1 MKMKIPKITIKPDGY
16 KNRLSQ
22 YLSKHLLYN
31 KVKQSKSKGLDL
43 HPSYEKY
50 GTKEFVETF
59 GEVEISDTQHVRL
72 PAVLL
77 SNYRERNNCSS
88 PCYFYPIDNKPITE
102 MEYFL
107 LWSTFN
113 HLHYSG
119 AGYANYLIMESIKY
133 IRKEHDDIVV
143 SFVEQLW
150 EQNWIFGLEV
160 CAQSIAIALGIE
172 QQKDIDF
179 LDNDFIFDYFDE
191 IENTLNKL
199 KSDSK
204 DMNEWI
210 WGLHML
216 QPQVWLLLQ
225 LTRDKPDDEI
235 KKVNRMVSEF
245 DADIAEFRNAL
256 DMGQIENTF
265 NPVQIYLFGDS
276 FPKWESVDVN
286 GLKEKIN
293 FQVFYRTHLPE
304 FVGEKVLGWFQKGD
318 FEKID
323 SLNNVDSDLLSLISS
338 VNSGLSDEDLKIL
351 EELNKKQAEEM
362 LNDLSDPGSED
373 FFNVNMKKVEISNQ
387 MKTYDES
394 VNLLNDLIEQL
405 SGKEEYLPQLSVAS
419 FKLTEVYRLMGN
431 KNQLIIAY
439 EDLIS
444 IRETLF
450 GDTHPETVSIYFL
463 AGSESY
469 LQRDMEKTE
478 FYFTKALKAEH
489 HDDMTM
495 VVIMKASL
503 GNVFALKGENEKAE
517 QFLTEALSL
526 SKKEFG
532 QEYFATEKCIDYLA
546 EFYFGQ
552 KNYEKCRDLNQELLA
567 IRMNNNGPKDV
578 STISTLIH
586 LAAAHNMLGDHD
598 KAANVLNEIIKVYQ
612 EVYKQLDESTNN
624 IFLRLFNH
632 YDQRQNERNER
643 SKKDAQ
649 DTKKIKSLMEEA
661 KLYESNN
668 DIEKAIKSYTQA
680 ADLTFS
686 VFESGG
692 PADINPLMMAGL
704 KLLELELPDDAELC
718 MKRVLKMMKAFDRLN
733 EESELMALKML
744 DIIYSTKQETDKN
757 IEILERLLSVCEV
770 VYGLNHDDA
779 YSTMIKL
786 YELYLGKKDFS
797 MAAELLRKLISVL
810 EEFVGPEHEKT
821 VHFKNKLDDI
831 NKRL

>member
-1 MKMKIPKITIKPDGY
+1 MKIPKISIKPDGY
-16 KNRLSQ
+16 KSRLSQ

-50 GTKEFVETF
+50 GSKEFVETF

-102 MEYFL
+102 TEYFF

-119 AGYANYLIMESIKY
+119 ENYANHLIRESIEY
-133 IRKEHDDIVV
+133 IRKEHADIAL
-143 SFVEQLW
+143 SFVGQLW
-150 EQNWIFGLEV
+150 GQNWIFGEWV
-160 CAQSIAIALGIE
+160 CTQLLALAFGLE
-172 QQKDIDF
+172 QQNDIKF
-179 LDNDFIFDYFDE
+179 LDNDSIYDYFDG
-191 IENTLNKL
+191 IENALNKH
-199 KSDSK
+199 KSDCK

-210 WGLHML
+210 WGLHIL
-216 QPQVWLLLQ
+216 KPHINLLFQ
-225 LTRDKPDDEI
+225 LTRDKSDDEI
-235 KKVNRMVSEF
+235 KKVNRIVAEF
-245 DADIAEFRNAL
+245 GADIAEFRSAINRGKINNAY
-256 DMGQIENTF
+256 
-265 NPVQIYLFGDS
+265 NPVQHYLFEDS
-276 FPKWESVDVN
+276 FPKWESEDVN
-286 GLKEKIN
+286 KLKEKIN
-293 FQVFYRTHLPE
+293 FEVFYRTHLPE
-304 FVGEKVLGWFQKGD
+304 FVGIKVLDWFQKGD

-338 VNSGLSDEDLKIL
+338 VNCGLSDEDLKIQG
-351 EELNKKQAEEM
+351 ELDEKKAEEM
-362 LNDLSDPGSED
+362 LSDLGDPGSEN
-373 FFNVNMKKVEISNQ
+373 FFAFNMTKVEVYNQ
-387 MKTYDES
+387 TETYDASEK
-394 VNLLNDLIEQL
+394 LLNNLIEEL
-405 SGKEEYLPQLSVAS
+405 SKKEESLPQLSIAT
-419 FKLTEVYRLMGN
+419 FKLTEVYSLMGD
-431 KNQLIIAY
+431 KKQLIGAY

-444 IRETLF
+444 IRESLF
-450 GDTHPETVSIYFL
+450 GETHQETVSIYFL
-463 AGSESY
+463 AGNEYY

-478 FYFTKALKAEH
+478 FYYTKALKVENH
-489 HDDMTM
+489 DMTM

-503 GNVFALKGENEKAE
+503 GNIFALKGENEKAE

-532 QEYFATEKCIDYLA
+532 QEYFTTEKCTDDLA
-546 EFYFGQ
+546 SFYFGQ
-552 KNYEKCRDLNQELLA
+552 KNYEKCRDLNQELLV
-567 IRMNNNGPKDV
+567 IKMKNNGPKDV
-578 STISTLIH
+578 STVSTLIH
-586 LAAAHNMLGDHD
+586 LAAAHNMLSDHG
-598 KAANVLNEIIKVYQ
+598 KAESVLNEILQVYQ
-612 EVYKQLDESTNN
+612 EVYKQLDETTNN
-624 IFLRLFNH
+624 IFVNLFNY
-632 YDQRQNERNER
+632 YDQAQKERKER
-643 SKKDAQ
+643 SKKFAQ

-661 KLYESNN
+661 KLYESDN
-668 DIEKAIKSYTQA
+668 DIAKAIKSYTQA
-680 ADLTFS
+680 ADLSFA

-692 PADINPLMMAGL
+692 PADVNPLMMAGL

-718 MKRVLKMMKAFDRLN
+718 MKRVLKMLKAFDRLN

-744 DIIYSTKQETDKN
+744 DIIYNTKQETDKN

-779 YSTMIKL
+779 YSTMVKL

-810 EEFVGPEHEKT
+810 EKFVGPDHEKT

-831 NKRL
+831 NKRE